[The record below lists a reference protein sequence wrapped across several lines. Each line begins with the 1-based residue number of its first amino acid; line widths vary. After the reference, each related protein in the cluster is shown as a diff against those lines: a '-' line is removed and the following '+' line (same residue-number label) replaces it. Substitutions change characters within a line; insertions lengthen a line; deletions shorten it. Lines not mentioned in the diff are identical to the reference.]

1 MNQKSKILAFLLEFI
16 MYICANFLLK
26 IMLQNIRL
34 KRGLDIP
41 IAGNAEPTIKKS
53 IIPDIIAVK
62 PTDFRCLTPKL
73 TVKEGDAV
81 KAGSIVCIDKKRP
94 EIGFASPCS
103 GTVQALVR
111 GEKRKL
117 LAVRLKSDNEL
128 QYVDVGMTDLSRLSA
143 DQVRKNLLESGLW
156 AAIIQRPYGIVA
168 NPADTPKAIF
178 ISSFSTAPLAP
189 DYNFTLKDE
198 THNLQAGIDALKKLT
213 KGNVVVGLRESDY
226 ATSPMYKLKDV
237 VYYTFDGPHPAGNVG
252 VQINHISPIS
262 KGEIVWT
269 IDPVML
275 AAIGRL
281 FNEGIY
287 DTSKL
292 VAITGMRAKE
302 RCYVKTLPG
311 ISMEQI
317 AEFASSEEVEL
328 YGTPSQ
334 IRYISGDI
342 LTGENV
348 GKKGYLGFY
357 HNQIT
362 LISEGNYREC
372 FGWAKPI
379 RPKKFSLSKS
389 YFSWLTPKKRYNMDT
404 NLNGGQRAFVVTG
417 LYEKVVPM
425 DIYPVYLLKAIL
437 AEDIDK
443 MEKLG
448 IYEVIEEDFALCEY
462 VCPSKIDVQE
472 IVSKGIDLMIKEMA

>member
-41 IAGNAEPTIKKS
+41 IAGNAELTIKKS
-53 IIPDIIAVK
+53 IVPDIIAMK
-62 PTDFRCLTPKL
+62 PTDFKCLTPKL
-73 TVKEGDAV
+73 CVKEGDAV
-81 KAGSIVCIDKKRP
+81 KAGSIVFVDKKRP

-103 GTVQALVR
+103 GTVQAIVR

-117 LAVRLKSDNEL
+117 LAILIKSDSETE
-128 QYVDVGMTDLSRLSA
+128 YIDFGKKDVAKLSKEEA
-143 DQVRKNLLESGLW
+143 EKTLLESGLW
-156 AAIIQRPYGIVA
+156 AAVIQRPYGIIA
-168 NPADTPKAIF
+168 NPADTPKAIY
-178 ISSFSTAPLAP
+178 ISGFNSAPLAP

-198 THNLQAGIDALKKLT
+198 TANLQTGVEVLRKFT
-213 KGNVVVGLRESDY
+213 KGNIVVSLKESNY
-226 ATSPMYKLKDV
+226 ATSPLYKLKDV

-252 VQINHISPIS
+252 VQINNINPIA
-262 KGEIVWT
+262 KGDIVWT
-269 IDPVML
+269 VNPVML
-275 AAIGRL
+275 AAIGKL
-281 FNEGIY
+281 FNNGIY
-287 DTSKL
+287 DASRL
-292 VAITGMRAKE
+292 VAITGMRAKD

-311 ISMEQI
+311 ISMKQI
-317 AEFASSEEVEL
+317 AEFADEKEVVL
-328 YGTPSQ
+328 YDAPSQ

-348 GKKGYLGFY
+348 GKEGYLGFY
-357 HNQIT
+357 SNQIT
-362 LISEGNYREC
+362 LISEGNYREF
-372 FGWAKPI
+372 FGWGKIA
-379 RPKKFSLSKS
+379 RPRKFSLSKS
-389 YFSWLTPKKRYNMDT
+389 YFSWLTPKKRYDMDT

-443 MEKLG
+443 MEQLG

-462 VCPSKIDVQE
+462 VCPSKIDVQN
-472 IVSKGIDLMIKEMA
+472 IISKGIDLMIKEMA